1 LNKIEFIEYNLDNG
15 LKIVLQRDRRLPL
28 INLTLGYKVGS
39 KDEQAGKKGIAHL
52 FEHLMFQGSANIKK
66 NEHFSIIQN
75 TGGECNAYTNQDIT
89 VYYEKIPSNFLE
101 TALWLESDRM
111 ISLNLTEENLDNQK
125 KVVIEEKHSRYDN
138 APYGTSFINILKHT
152 LINSNY
158 ESATIGNEKDILA
171 FTVEDAIGFH
181 KKFYSPSNAVLILSG
196 DFEYR
201 QAKFQILKYFG
212 SIKKPGVTERIPN
225 IVNSL
230 DNSDRLTF
238 YDNVKLPVLYI
249 CYRIPK
255 IGNQED
261 YTLEYFT
268 NLMANNKSS
277 ILYKRL
283 VYEKKLLN
291 SLQVFK
297 YQIEQAGI
305 LIFVAMLNEGTN
317 LDNVENEIY
326 TAIGEFYNDG
336 FIDTDYEKI
345 KNEIV
350 YHITLNYS
358 VLMNI
363 NLELLHNL
371 FFHNDLNRIN
381 TKIDNYLAVKKEDVL
396 KSVHD
401 YLINKPKI
409 VIQYLPFKK

>member
-1 LNKIEFIEYNLDNG
+1 
-15 LKIVLQRDRRLPL
+15 
-28 INLTLGYKVGS
+28 
-39 KDEQAGKKGIAHL
+39 
-52 FEHLMFQGSANIKK
+52 
-66 NEHFSIIQN
+66 
-75 TGGECNAYTNQDIT
+75 
-89 VYYEKIPSNFLE
+89 
-101 TALWLESDRM
+101 
-111 ISLNLTEENLDNQK
+111 
-125 KVVIEEKHSRYDN
+125 
-138 APYGTSFINILKHT
+138 LKHT